1 MASEYRFVMFSW
13 RDVREGLVVYDRKRG
28 VPTPTVPPTEFDV
41 DTDTLQV
48 TLTFGKDERRKR
60 FVYDKGSVVAAM
72 IMRCKD
78 KGVRLPLKSRKDM
91 HLLEGRLAMSIH
103 IAGPAEPDMLSF
115 EILSQVAAA

>member
-28 VPTPTVPPTEFDV
+28 VPTPTVPPSEFDV

-103 IAGPAEPDMLSF
+103 IAGPAEPDMLAF
-115 EILSQVAAA
+115 EILSQVAA

>member
-1 MASEYRFVMFSW
+1 
-13 RDVREGLVVYDRKRG
+13 VREGLVVYDRKRG
-28 VPTPTVPPTEFDV
+28 VPTPTVPPSEFDV

-60 FVYDKGSVVAAM
+60 FVYDKASVVAAM

-103 IAGPAEPDMLSF
+103 IAGPAEPDMLAF
-115 EILSQVAAA
+115 EILSQVAA

>member
-28 VPTPTVPPTEFDV
+28 VPTPTVPPSEFDV

-78 KGVRLPLKSRKDM
+78 KGVRLPLKSHKDM

-115 EILSQVAAA
+115 EILSQVAA

>member
-28 VPTPTVPPTEFDV
+28 VPTPTVPPSEFDV

-60 FVYDKGSVVAAM
+60 FVYDKASVVAAM

-103 IAGPAEPDMLSF
+103 IAGPAEPDMLAF
-115 EILSQVAAA
+115 EILSQVAA

>member
-13 RDVREGLVVYDRKRG
+13 RDVREALVVYDRKRG
-28 VPTPTVPPTEFDV
+28 VPTPTVPPSEFDV

-48 TLTFGKDERRKR
+48 TLTFGTAERRKR

-78 KGVRLPLKSRKDM
+78 KSVRLPLKSQKDL

-103 IAGPAEPDMLSF
+103 IAGPAEPDMLAF
-115 EILSQVAAA
+115 EILSQIAA